1 MMLRRTL
8 ALTAASALAV
18 AGTLTLAAPAQATS
32 KPAPKPAIGTTTVTL
47 TEAALGALG
56 PLNPAPVAPSTL
68 GAGDTGVE
76 ATFPI
81 TRVSSTGVIA
91 HSGGLRLTD
100 GKRTLALT
108 NYWINP
114 STGILTARVSLNGVG
129 LIRVP
134 LFKVALAATPDAG
147 CDASADLTL
156 TRTGALALQLVFKA
170 PNLTGAPIG
179 RACVDLA

>member
-1 MMLRRTL
+1 MFRRTVAL
-8 ALTAASALAV
+8 ATAAGLAV
-18 AGTLTLAAPAQATS
+18 AGTLALATPAQATG
-32 KPAPKPAIGTTTVTL
+32 KGAVPPAIGTTTVTL
-47 TEAALGALG
+47 TDAALGALG

-81 TRVSSTGVIA
+81 TKVSNSGVIS
-91 HSGGLRLTD
+91 HSGGLKLSK

-114 STGILTARVSLNGVG
+114 NTGVLTARVSLNGIS
-129 LIRVP
+129 LIRIP
-134 LFKVALAATPDAG
+134 LFKVSLSATPDAG

-156 TRTGALALQLVFKA
+156 TRIGAAALQVVFKA

-179 RACVDLA
+179 RACVDLT